1 LETKNKAFTIVLLV
15 IVAVLALSLLILA
28 IVFFTGNGNN
38 TANNNTSSKEQV
50 ITVPSDDELSSKL
63 LYGEE
68 SALLN
73 LKNENK
79 KSSTPPVIKINIEL
93 LYYKKVKGVNT
104 EEKLEMYDKRIK
116 ELVSTY
122 FQNMTIEEAMDPET
136 KQKAKNDLINGINEM
151 LLENTGINKP
161 IIYNVVFSEWFYT

>member
-15 IVAVLALSLLILA
+15 IVAVLALSLLLFAVI
-28 IVFFTGNGNN
+28 FFAGNN
-38 TANNNTSSKEQV
+38 FSNDASSTSNS
-50 ITVPSDDELSSKL
+50 IYIPSDEELSSKL
-63 LYGEE
+63 LYGEQ

-93 LYYKKVKGVNT
+93 LYYKKVKGVDA
-104 EEKLEMYDKRIK
+104 EEKLEIYDKRIK

-136 KQKAKNDLINGINEM
+136 KKKAKDDLINSINEM
-151 LLENTGINKP
+151 LLENANINRP